1 MASTEK
7 AELFWRSVAFS
18 FAVGFQHMKIPISR
32 NLRATE
38 IGRIIRMRSDAK
50 KLQAD
55 IAMLWEQE
63 VRGPYKPRIKKDDI
77 SFFANVVF
85 DYYLLAL

>member
-1 MASTEK
+1 MILEK
-7 AELFWRSVAFS
+7 RQRSPLHPDFYIGLFIH
-18 FAVGFQHMKIPISR
+18 G
-32 NLRATE
+32 NLGATE

>member
-38 IGRIIRMRSDAK
+38 IGRIIRMRSGDQHPRMLLRHHGLQWRKHAK
-50 KLQAD
+50 
-55 IAMLWEQE
+55 
-63 VRGPYKPRIKKDDI
+63 
-77 SFFANVVF
+77 
-85 DYYLLAL
+85 